1 MSRSGHGE
9 FADGAEKTKKAKTH
23 YKYYFRR
30 NKIIAEKRI
39 GSNVNFDATLEVLF
53 LIIRERIQK

>member
-1 MSRSGHGE
+1 MIVTTTAAHFSFILE
-9 FADGAEKTKKAKTH
+9 EID
-23 YKYYFRR
+23 
-30 NKIIAEKRI
+30 NAEKRI